1 MFRPIVFSAL
11 LAGVIAGVLISG
23 LQALEVVPLILEAET
38 YEVAAR
44 GHDAGAAAGASAA
57 AEQHEAWAPAEGL
70 ERGAFTLLTNIL
82 AAAGF
87 GLLITA
93 GFALKG
99 GVDWRKG
106 LLWGL
111 GGYAAVQL
119 APALGLPPELPGA
132 MAAELVAR
140 EGWWLLT
147 VTLTAAGLALLAFA
161 PRLLWKGAGIVLI
174 VVPHVIGAPHPEAYG
189 SQAPAELAAAF
200 VAATLV
206 TNAVFWLV
214 LGGTAGFFF
223 QRLAR
228 A

>member
-11 LAGVIAGVLISG
+11 LAGLIAGVLISG
-23 LQALEVVPLILEAET
+23 LQALEVAPLILEAET
-38 YEVAAR
+38 YEVAAQA
-44 GHDAGAAAGASAA
+44 HDAGAGAGAE
-57 AEQHEAWAPAEGL
+57 AEQLEAWAPAEGL
-70 ERGAFTLLTNIL
+70 ERGAFTLLANVL
-82 AAAGF
+82 AAVGF

-111 GGYAAVQL
+111 GGYAAVHL
-119 APALGLPPELPGA
+119 APALGLPPEVPGA

-161 PRLLWKGAGIVLI
+161 PRLIWKGAGIVLI

-189 SQAPAELAAAF
+189 GQVPAELAAAF

-214 LGGTAGFFF
+214 LGGAAGFFF

>member
-1 MFRPIVFSAL
+1 MFRTIVFSAL
-11 LAGVIAGVLISG
+11 LAGLIAGILISG
-23 LQALEVVPLILEAET
+23 LQALQVVPLILEAET
-38 YEVAAR
+38 YEVAAQSQ
-44 GHDAGAAAGASAA
+44 DAGAAAGAG
-57 AEQHEAWAPAEGL
+57 AEAEEHEAWAPAEGF
-70 ERGAFTLLTNIL
+70 ERGAFTLLANVL

-111 GGYAAVQL
+111 GGFAAVHL
-119 APALGLPPELPGA
+119 APALGLPPEVPGV

-140 EGWWLLT
+140 QGWWLLT
-147 VTLTAAGLALLAFA
+147 VALTAAGLALLAFA

-189 SQAPAELAAAF
+189 SQVPAELAAAF

-214 LGGTAGFFF
+214 LGGAAGFFF
-223 QRLAR
+223 QRLTR

>member
-11 LAGVIAGVLISG
+11 LAGLIAGVLISG
-23 LQALEVVPLILEAET
+23 LQALEVVPLILEAES
-38 YEVAAR
+38 YEVAAPAHNA
-44 GHDAGAAAGASAA
+44 GAGAAAEEHA
-57 AEQHEAWAPAEGL
+57 AWAPAEGF

-111 GGYAAVQL
+111 GGYAAVHL
-119 APALGLPPELPGA
+119 APALGLPPEVPGA

-161 PRLLWKGAGIVLI
+161 PRLIWKGTGIVLI

-189 SQAPAELAAAF
+189 GPVPPELAAAF

>member
-11 LAGVIAGVLISG
+11 LAGLIAGVLISG
-23 LQALEVVPLILEAET
+23 LQALEVVPLILEAES
-38 YEVAAR
+38 YEVATPADDA
-44 GHDAGAAAGASAA
+44 GAGAGAAAEEHA
-57 AEQHEAWAPAEGL
+57 AWAPAEGF

-147 VTLTAAGLALLAFA
+147 VTLTATGLALLAFA